1 MDAQPSGGVLSF
13 FQDIPDPR
21 AANVRFQVAD
31 IIAMAITAVAFLF
44 AVVLVMAN
52 PLEPIEHH
60 RIEFPFQGF
69 I

>member
-31 IIAMAITAVAFLF
+31 IIAMAIM
-44 AVVLVMAN
+44 AVVSGADDWAMVACSVHTSM
-52 PLEPIEHH
+52 HTSMQ
-60 RIEFPFQGF
+60 F
-69 I
+69 